1 MAIRAIL
8 QRALA
13 AEPDAA
19 SLLTGRLAGGG
30 PNVTVTTGSA
40 STGSAKGIAA
50 STGSR
55 SIDIAA
61 AESGPI
67 VPASTG
73 WNTPGLVDPDDDP
86 LWRVAEVDFGGV
98 RQLVSL
104 ACLPEARCGDQV
116 LVHVG
121 IAISLVQDPEPE
133 PATDA

>member
-1 MAIRAIL
+1 MSTAI
-8 QRALA
+8 
-13 AEPDAA
+13 
-19 SLLTGRLAGGG
+19 
-30 PNVTVTTGSA
+30 A
-40 STGSAKGIAA
+40 STQ
-50 STGSR
+50 TG
-55 SIDIAA
+55 
-61 AESGPI
+61 PT
-67 VPASTG
+67 VPASTTAT
-73 WNTPGLVDPDDDP
+73 TPGLADCDDDP